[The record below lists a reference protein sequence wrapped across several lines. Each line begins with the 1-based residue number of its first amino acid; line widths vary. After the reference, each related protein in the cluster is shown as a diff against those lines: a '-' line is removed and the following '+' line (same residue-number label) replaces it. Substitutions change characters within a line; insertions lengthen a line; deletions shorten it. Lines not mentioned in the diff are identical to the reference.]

1 MNDKVDSK
9 GRQNGTM
16 YTPNLPVPTY
26 AIDIIM

>member
-1 MNDKVDSK
+1 MNDKVDRK

-16 YTPNLPVPTY
+16 YTPSLPAPKY